1 MKILINVLLITFF
14 ITEIMVFDFSKKE
27 KISNWSITNDSVMG
41 GLSSSKMTVND
52 QGEGVFSGTVSTNN
66 NGGFAMTRLP
76 VNIVLHANMS
86 KLIIKLKG
94 DGKKYQFRI
103 KSKNEQRFWYV
114 QSFQT
119 STKKEELE
127 LPLSDFY
134 ASFRGNNLDIENF
147 SAKEIK
153 EIAILIGNKKDEEF
167 KLKINNITLQ

>member
-167 KLKINNITLQ
+167 KLEIDKITIR